1 MHPVERWV
9 HAPIISKLHRSA
21 RPSQRSMEDVSMTGI
36 GITRVVGVAAI
47 IFLGLYGGLASGSAG
62 LDVLLVFQM
71 LNTALLFVIMTVAY
85 ELRGRWRP

>member
-1 MHPVERWV
+1 MGARAYYIE
-9 HAPIISKLHRSA
+9 ANSGF
-21 RPSQRSMEDVSMTGI
+21 RPSQRTMEDVWMSGI

-85 ELRGRWRP
+85 ELRGRWRS